1 MQMWRSP
8 GANVVSCCSS
18 CGGALPVGDR
28 EQLAVVAE
36 AAGAVVELRELDEG
50 ACAVRQ

>member
-8 GANVVSCCSS
+8 GANVVNR
-18 CGGALPVGDR
+18 GGALPVGDR